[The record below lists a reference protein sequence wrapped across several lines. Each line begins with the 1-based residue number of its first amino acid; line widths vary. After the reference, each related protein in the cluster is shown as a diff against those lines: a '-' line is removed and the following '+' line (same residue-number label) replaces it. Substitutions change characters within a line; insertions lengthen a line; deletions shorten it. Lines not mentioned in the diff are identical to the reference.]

1 MLGYVPARD
10 DFPSGGFEV
19 TTAHRV
25 YGLPAAANWDG
36 EIDAIFATF
45 QTTWPDETKAR
56 LIEAMKVISAAHP
69 AFVFNSMDDFANI
82 TINDVVLDPESTLRD
97 ASAFIN
103 ANPDTSKL
111 LFIATTN
118 DVHGLAE
125 ESALDSL
132 GRAGDGIVLSMGAD
146 SSAQEAIRAG
156 GDFVMSV
163 AFGPE
168 KYGESLGPIV
178 ETILSGG
185 APEFI
190 NPADAFIV
198 DAGNIDAIYPEG

>member
-1 MLGYVPARD
+1 MY
-10 DFPSGGFEV
+10 FS
-19 TTAHRV
+19 
-25 YGLPAAANWDG
+25 
-36 EIDAIFATF
+36 
-45 QTTWPDETKAR
+45 
-56 LIEAMKVISAAHP
+56 
-69 AFVFNSMDDFANI
+69 NI
-82 TINDVVLDPESTLRD
+82 TINDVVLDPEPTLAG

-103 ANPDTSKL
+103 GNPDSGKL

-156 GDFVMSV
+156 GDFIMSV

-168 KYGESLGPIV
+168 RYGAALGPIV
-178 ETILSGG
+178 ETILEGG
-185 APEFI
+185 TPEFI
-190 NPADAFIV
+190 NPAQAFIV
-198 DAGNIDAIYPEG
+198 DASNIDELYPEG